1 MLEQYG
7 EEVWDVD
14 SIIGKKIKDNEVY
27 YKVKWSGKKY
37 KPTWEPRSN
46 LMRFISSVI
55 LSFDHE

>member
-27 YKVKWSGKKY
+27 YKVKWSGK
-37 KPTWEPRSN
+37 
-46 LMRFISSVI
+46 
-55 LSFDHE
+55 